1 MKLSILIP
9 VYNEEKTI
17 IDVLQRIKKTKVDD
31 IDYEIIVINDGS
43 TDGTKK
49 LLEENNTLYN
59 SLINNSRNSGKG
71 FSVKQ
76 GLKISTGEYI
86 IFQDADLEY
95 DPIEFKKFKKVFKE
109 FNADVIL
116 GSRFNYSDY
125 TRSHNILN
133 KIGNHILTFFF

>member
-17 IDVLQRIKKTKVDD
+17 IDVLQRIKKTKEDD

-49 LLEENNTLYN
+49 LLEENNILYN

-95 DPIEFKKFKKVFKE
+95 DPI
-109 FNADVIL
+109 
-116 GSRFNYSDY
+116 
-125 TRSHNILN
+125 
-133 KIGNHILTFFF
+133 